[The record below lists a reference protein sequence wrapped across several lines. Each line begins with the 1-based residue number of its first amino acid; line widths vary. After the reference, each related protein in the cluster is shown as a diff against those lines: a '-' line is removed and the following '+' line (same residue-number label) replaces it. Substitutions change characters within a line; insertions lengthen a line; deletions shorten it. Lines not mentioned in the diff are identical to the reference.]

1 MAMRRLL
8 GLLGAVTIANGAD
21 SQERLGNYREAC
33 PDYVSYSSYPQY
45 VSLLLG
51 FGYRA
56 RTNVP

>member
-33 PDYVSYSSYPQY
+33 PDYVSYSSYPQC
-45 VSLLLG
+45 VFLFLVHSC
-51 FGYRA
+51 RA
-56 RTNVP
+56 GTDVA